1 MPTMELT
8 VDVKEFLSAIPDASA
23 REVARDLLSNPERFS
38 RYITAHGGANK
49 EAQTRREFADKL
61 AKAFDLP
68 KLNDNEMAEVSE
80 LFDRVIDANGD
91 LNESALQTW
100 VDENSAELKEIA
112 EDAVKRGESPIDACG
127 CILDAD
133 GEIYPYT
140 STVIEAIEEGKIVV
154 REDVEMFLADDFG
167 ENEENEEEGDDMDM
181 SSLDAREY
189 ELEMREQFFELKN
202 KLIADYNV
210 SPKAADKLLRLFE
223 LPEFDEL
230 PENASRQQLAARV
243 AQEKTALDNALQEL
257 VNDNQWALANSPAT
271 PPPVAGQP
279 AQGAQQQMAKPPAL
293 PVDSGGVLTGAAADS
308 REQAFLTAAEK
319 NDIAGMFQFAP
330 VKQS

>member
-1 MPTMELT
+1 MPTTDLT
-8 VDVKEFLSAIPDASA
+8 VDVKEFLSLIPDASA
-23 REVARDLLSNPERFS
+23 REVARDLLSNPERFG

-61 AKAFDLP
+61 AKAFELP

-80 LFDRVIDANGD
+80 LFDRVIDSNGN
-91 LNESALQTW
+91 LNESALQAW

-140 STVIEAIEEGKIVV
+140 SAVIDAIEEGKLVV

-167 ENEENEEEGDDMDM
+167 ATEEYEEGDDMDM
-181 SSLDAREY
+181 SLAARER
-189 ELEMREQFFELKN
+189 ELEIREQFFELKN

-210 SPKAADKLLRLFE
+210 SPKAADKLLMLFD

-230 PENASRQQLAARV
+230 PENASRQQLAARA

-271 PPPVAGQP
+271 PPTVAGQP
-279 AQGAQQQMAKPPAL
+279 AAQGAQQQMAKPPAL
-293 PVDSGGVLTGAAADS
+293 PVDSGGVLTGAAADT
-308 REQAFLTAAEK
+308 REQAFLAAKEK

-330 VKQS
+330 AVKQS